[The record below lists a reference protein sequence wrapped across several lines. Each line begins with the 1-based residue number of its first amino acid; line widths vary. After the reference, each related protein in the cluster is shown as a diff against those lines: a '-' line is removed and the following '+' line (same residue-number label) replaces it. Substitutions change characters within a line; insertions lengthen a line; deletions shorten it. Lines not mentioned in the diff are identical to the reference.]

1 MADVTVKE
9 LREKLKKFDDNEE
22 VIFYHLKDH
31 NLESVEHESVI
42 ETELGVEFTTGR
54 VHDE

>member
-22 VIFYHLKDH
+22 VIFYHIKDH
-31 NLESVEHESVI
+31 NLESVELESVI

>member
-1 MADVTVKE
+1 MMTIKE

-31 NLESVEHESVI
+31 DLESVEFESVI
-42 ETELGVEFTTGR
+42 ETELGVEFTTGD
-54 VHDE
+54 VNDGY

>member
-31 NLESVEHESVI
+31 NLESGELESVI